1 MDPTHPDTEKAGLL
15 CQIVSPIGMLGYGF
29 DVNDLEHGLEIT
41 LSTNAPTAIIIDSGS
56 TDGGPNK
63 LALGG
68 TTTPRSSYERDLRK
82 LIRAVKIYRV
92 PLLISS
98 AGGDGSDAHVKEFL
112 DIIDEIQQ
120 SDDQGDSVKLK
131 VLAIYS
137 QASPDLLLQKLA
149 NNKISGCGPCVPFL
163 TEVDIL
169 ASPTIVGQIGPEPF
183 VQAMATHPDFD
194 ILISGRAYDPSLYV
208 AFCAFHAFNKT
219 DRPFK
224 ELGADVLGGF
234 THMGKIMECGG
245 VCATPKSSAAMAK
258 VYADGTFDI
267 RPLAEGSRCTTQSV
281 AAHSLYEKSRPDI
294 LPGPGGNLDL
304 NTATYQAL
312 GDGITVRAKGAIFRL
327 SRDNDGVAYTIKF
340 EGAKVV
346 GHRSIFI
353 GSFCDPI
360 LIAQLPSFL
369 RRVKEYV
376 VQQHVHVDKE
386 CKWELEFHVYGQ
398 NPCASSTTQQGEVFM
413 VGEALAD
420 TQSLAASVSS
430 CARIACVHGSYEG
443 QKATS
448 GNLGMGI
455 GGQMNIEMGP
465 CAQFSIYHLLEM
477 KEGEEEAVEISPDG
491 EDQSIPIH
499 RFIRWEMRWIG
510 DGPSLDHNKP
520 RVLKSSKN
528 DFTENNQVQTT
539 PEETLRS
546 GPLTGTHLLGTLA
559 QIIRSKNSG
568 PYEITL
574 DVMFSDPT
582 IYNQIKASNILT
594 ADNIASLYDMSVE
607 DIVWCGFFDPA
618 LAFKATIPRRAR
630 FSDNA
635 GKDSTNIV
643 VSSGGP
649 WESDVHGSQKYLP
662 LMKLEVDLDILTI

>member
-1 MDPTHPDTEKAGLL
+1 MR
-15 CQIVSPIGMLGYGF
+15 F
-29 DVNDLEHGLEIT
+29 
-41 LSTNAPTAIIIDSGS
+41 
-56 TDGGPNK
+56 
-63 LALGG
+63 
-68 TTTPRSSYERDLRK
+68 RDLRIK
-82 LIRAVKIYRV
+82 SNESPTLTPEVFTNPKYRY
-92 PLLISS
+92 
-98 AGGDGSDAHVKEFL
+98 
-112 DIIDEIQQ
+112 
-120 SDDQGDSVKLK
+120 SVKLK
-131 VLAIYS
+131 VLAIYC
-137 QASPDLLLQKLA
+137 QASPDLLLQKLS
-149 NNKISGCGPCVPFL
+149 NNKITGCGPCVPSL
-163 TEVDIL
+163 TEADIL

-183 VQAMATHPDFD
+183 VQAMAAHPDFD
-194 ILISGRAYDPSLYV
+194 ILISGRAYDPSPYV

-219 DRPFK
+219 YRPFK
-224 ELGADVLGGF
+224 DLGADVLGGF

-245 VCATPKSSAAMAK
+245 VCATPKSSAAMAS
-258 VYADGTFDI
+258 VYADGSFDI

-312 GDGITVRAKGAIFRL
+312 DDGITVRAKGAIFRS
-327 SRDNDGVAYTIKF
+327 SRYDDEAPYMIKF

-360 LIAQLPSFL
+360 LIANLPSFL

-376 VQQHVHVDKE
+376 VQQHAHVDKKD
-386 CKWELEFHVYGQ
+386 KWELEFHTYGQ
-398 NPCASSTTQQGEVFM
+398 NPRASSSTQQGEVFI
-413 VGEALAD
+413 VGEALAS
-420 TQSLAASVSS
+420 TQSLATSVSS

-455 GGQMNIEMGP
+455 GGQMNIDMGP
-465 CAQFSIYHLLEM
+465 CAQFSIYHLVEM
-477 KEGEEEAVEISPDG
+477 EDGEEEAVGIGLDG
-491 EDQSIPIH
+491 QDDSGK

-528 DFTENNQVQTT
+528 DSTRSDQARTT

-546 GPLTGTHLLGTLA
+546 IPLTGTHLLGTVA
-559 QIIRSKNSG
+559 QVIRSKNSG

-582 IYNQIKASNILT
+582 IYNQIKSSNILT
-594 ADNIASLYDMSVE
+594 AEKIASLYDMAVE
-607 DIVWCGFFDPA
+607 DIVWSGFFDPA

-630 FSDNA
+630 FSGNA
-635 GKDSTNIV
+635 GKGSTSIV

-649 WESDVHGSQKYLP
+649 WETDVHGSQKYLP
-662 LMKLEVDLDILTI
+662 LMNLQVNFDVIS

>member
-1 MDPTHPDTEKAGLL
+1 MRFSQRIKSNK
-15 CQIVSPIGMLGYGF
+15 SPNPNPGT
-29 DVNDLEHGLEIT
+29 IT
-41 LSTNAPTAIIIDSGS
+41 NP
-56 TDGGPNK
+56 K
-63 LALGG
+63 
-68 TTTPRSSYERDLRK
+68 
-82 LIRAVKIYRV
+82 YR
-92 PLLISS
+92 
-98 AGGDGSDAHVKEFL
+98 
-112 DIIDEIQQ
+112 
-120 SDDQGDSVKLK
+120 DSVKLK

-137 QASPDLLLQKLA
+137 QASPGLLLRKLA
-149 NNKISGCGPCVPFL
+149 NNKISGCGPCVPPL
-163 TEVDIL
+163 TEADIL

-183 VQAMATHPDFD
+183 VQAMAAHPDFD
-194 ILISGRAYDPSLYV
+194 ILISGRAYDPSPYV
-208 AFCAFHAFNKT
+208 AFCAFRAFKKSYH
-219 DRPFK
+219 PFK

-245 VCATPKSSAAMAK
+245 VCATPKSSAAMAS
-258 VYADGTFDI
+258 VYADGSFDI
-267 RPLAEGSRCTTQSV
+267 RPLAVGSRCTTQSV

-304 NTATYQAL
+304 NTATYQVL
-312 GDGITVRAKGAIFRL
+312 DDRITVRAKGAMFRL
-327 SRDNDGVAYTIKF
+327 STDDDGLPYTIKF

-360 LIAQLPSFL
+360 LIAHLPSFL

-376 VQQHVHVDKE
+376 VQQHVHVNKE
-386 CKWELEFHVYGQ
+386 SKWELEFHVYGQ
-398 NPCASSTTQQGEVFM
+398 NPRASSSTQQGEVFI
-413 VGEALAD
+413 VGEALAS
-420 TQSLAASVSS
+420 TQSLASSVSS

-465 CAQFSIYHLLEM
+465 CAQFSIYHLVEM
-477 KEGEEEAVEISPDG
+477 ENGEEEAVDIGLNGQDDSAK
-491 EDQSIPIH
+491 

-520 RVLKSSKN
+520 RVLKSSN
-528 DFTENNQVQTT
+528 SESTEHNQIQTT
-539 PEETLRS
+539 PEETLRAT
-546 GPLTGTHLLGTLA
+546 PLTGTHLLGTLA
-559 QIIRSKNSG
+559 QVVRSKNSG

-574 DVMFSDPT
+574 DVMFSDPL
-582 IYNQIKASNILT
+582 IYNQIKTSNVLT
-594 ADNIASLYDMSVE
+594 AEKIASLYDISVE

-630 FSDNA
+630 FSSNA
-635 GKDSTNIV
+635 GRGSSSFV

-662 LMKLEVDLDILTI
+662 LMNLQIDFDAVTN